1 MKNVVVVQSLS
12 CVLLFATPWTATC
25 RSSLSFTISW
35 SLLKGLST
43 ELVMPSNHLIL
54 CCPLILLPSIF
65 LNIRVFSSESA
76 LRIRWPSIGASV
88 SASVLPMNIQDW
100 FPLGLTGLISLL
112 SNGLSRV
119 FSNTTNWRQQF
130 FDISHLYII
139 TRKIKVHE
147 SCKFH
152 PLVIEKDI

>member
-12 CVLLFATPWTATC
+12 RVLLFVTPWTATC
-25 RSSLSFTISW
+25 QSSLSFTISW

-54 CCPLILLPSIF
+54 CRPLILLPSIF
-65 LNIRVFSSESA
+65 LSVRVFSSESA

-100 FPLGLTGLISLL
+100 FPLGLMVWSPCYPTDSWESSPTPQIEGNNSLTSHICTWL
-112 SNGLSRV
+112 PEKSRCM
-119 FSNTTNWRQQF
+119 
-130 FDISHLYII
+130 
-139 TRKIKVHE
+139 KVVSFIH
-147 SCKFH
+147 
-152 PLVIEKDI
+152 